1 MTRSS
6 AYFDYNATAP
16 ALPEVAEAVARVMI
30 EGGNPSSVHGSGRRA
45 HARVEEARRKVAAL
59 IGAAARDVIFTG
71 GGTESNALGL
81 KGLIATQK
89 IERLIVSPTE
99 HPSVLDLVKAVDVDV
114 AFVPVDSDGL
124 VERDAFCTL
133 LESDQKTL
141 VSIMLANNETGVIQ
155 PIRDF
160 AKIAKGAGAFIHT
173 DAVQAAGKIPVN
185 FEDLGVDLL
194 TLSAHKLAGPQGVGA
209 LVLKSGLALAPLTH
223 GGGQELG
230 RRSGTE
236 NVAGIVGFGMAAD
249 IALGKIRKNIS
260 SKDLR
265 DGLEAALLAAAPEA
279 VIIGA
284 GAPRLPNTIL
294 IGLPGVPADAQIIQM
309 DLAGFAVSSGSAC
322 SSGKVSRSH
331 VLDAMN
337 VGDAL
342 AGSAMRIS
350 LGWGTDEEQI
360 SGFLDAWINMRNR
373 LSQHPATKHAPGA
386 SNAPVEGEAR
396 VAS

>member
-6 AYFDYNATAP
+6 VYFDYNATAP
-16 ALPEVAEAVARVMI
+16 ALPEVAEVVASMMI
-30 EGGNPSSVHGSGRRA
+30 EGGNPSSVHDRGRRA
-45 HARVEEARRKVAAL
+45 RARIEEARRKVAAL
-59 IGAAARDVIFTG
+59 VGASAKDVIFTG
-71 GGTESNALGL
+71 GGTEANALGL

-89 IERLIVSPTE
+89 IERLVVSPTE
-99 HPSVLDLVKAVDVDV
+99 HPSVLDLAKAVDVDV

-124 VERDAFCTL
+124 VERDAFCAL

-155 PIRDF
+155 PIRDL
-160 AKIAKGAGAFIHT
+160 AKIAKSAGAFIHT
-173 DAVQAAGKIPVN
+173 DAVQAAGKIPVD
-185 FEDLGVDLL
+185 FKDLGVDLL

-249 IALGKIRKNIS
+249 IALGKIQKNIS

-279 VIIGA
+279 VVIGA

-294 IGLPGVPADAQIIQM
+294 IGLPGVSADAQVIQM

-331 VLDAMN
+331 VLDAMD

-350 LGWGTDEEQI
+350 LGWGTHEEQI
-360 SGFLDAWINMRNR
+360 ANFLDAWIKMRNR

-386 SNAPVEGEAR
+386 SNAQVEGDAR